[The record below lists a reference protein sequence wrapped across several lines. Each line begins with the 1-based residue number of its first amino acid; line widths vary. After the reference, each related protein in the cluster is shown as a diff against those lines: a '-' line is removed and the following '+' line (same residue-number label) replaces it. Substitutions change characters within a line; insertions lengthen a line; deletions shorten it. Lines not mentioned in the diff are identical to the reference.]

1 MSLFD
6 YRNDAVKESI
16 KQKALRLQQS
26 TCLEET
32 TALYFGVDHT
42 TIPLYGRDADYI
54 ERPCFDMDYIY
65 IEIRQPS
72 TYNLDFEFWDD
83 SKWSNAYEKSI
94 TPSCSKMFSNLCRI
108 KCTSSFPRNKFTM
121 NNRGYYKEVNGI
133 KIPTLTRQ
141 LKFRVLFQTVDMN
154 GDKIKIDVPDDWYAI
169 GEVSMAL
176 PRDIKRCLDLDI
188 ERGYITREQAGKIWL
203 ELYGK

>member
-1 MSLFD
+1 
-6 YRNDAVKESI
+6 
-16 KQKALRLQQS
+16 
-26 TCLEET
+26 
-32 TALYFGVDHT
+32 
-42 TIPLYGRDADYI
+42 
-54 ERPCFDMDYIY
+54 
-65 IEIRQPS
+65 
-72 TYNLDFEFWDD
+72 
-83 SKWSNAYEKSI
+83 
-94 TPSCSKMFSNLCRI
+94 
-108 KCTSSFPRNKFTM
+108 M